1 MKEVLHKEID
11 LIQSCISR
19 MAQNSFTIKGL
30 SLTSMSIVG
39 ALLLGNYWY
48 IKICILVT
56 VIGFWYLDAYYLH
69 LERSYRALYNW
80 VIDSRQNGNMEHL
93 YDLDYKRFEKQ
104 VLSIFQCARRRHNLI
119 FYGILV
125 TSILVFAFITP

>member
-1 MKEVLHKEID
+1 MKEHLQKEID

-30 SLTSMSIVG
+30 SLTGMSIVG
-39 ALLLGNYWY
+39 ALLIGNNWN
-48 IKICILVT
+48 IKLCVLLP

-69 LERSYRALYNW
+69 LERLYRALYNW
-80 VIDSRQNGNMEHL
+80 VIKARHEGNMEHL
-93 YDLDYKRFEKQ
+93 YDLDTSRFSKQ
-104 VLSIFQCARRRHNLI
+104 ELSTFKCALRVHNII

-125 TSILVFAFITP
+125 SLVLVYTFL